1 MAQYVYPFFKA
12 ADEIH
17 RPWIPVRIINPLI
30 KGTSVDMMALLDT
43 GADHCVF
50 PKFVADQLNIDLKG
64 AALSSEV
71 MQGLAENKIEVWKH
85 PFKIE
90 LQSPDRKQIIW
101 KGGETIVGCVD
112 HDNIPP
118 ILGFSNFMTSF
129 KITFNH
135 ATKKII
141 IDDHPKV

>member
-1 MAQYVYPFFKA
+1 MAFQVYPFYTFPGA
-12 ADEIH
+12 VF
-17 RPWIPVRIINPLI
+17 RPWISVDIINPTNNKRI
-30 KGTSVDMMALLDT
+30 GVQALLDT

-50 PKFVADQLNIDLKG
+50 PKFVADHLGIDLKG

-71 MQGLAENKIEVWKH
+71 MQGLGENKIEVWKH
-85 PFKIE
+85 AFKIE
-90 LQSPDRKQIIW
+90 LPSADKKSLFW
-101 KGGETIVGCVD
+101 KGKETIIGCVE

-118 ILGFSNFMTSF
+118 ILGFSNFMCHF

-135 ATKKII
+135 ATKRIV